1 MKFSSFFALL
11 SLLAAQNLL
20 AQDGNWRIEKAQ
32 LPDGKSYDGTLTISR
47 IGQSFSVDWKT
58 TAGNYRGLGLMA
70 DGKLFVGYGLNG
82 GYGIVVY
89 KMNTASQRIEGIWT
103 ASGLDGATG
112 TESLTGRDG
121 NYDLVGTNPDGRP
134 YRGKLTLQKT
144 GDTFQAQWQVANQV
158 YNGVGFMTRSPGGG
172 DYLVIAYGPGQAFG
186 VVEYVMA
193 GNKASGRW
201 AMGGGSQFGIE
212 NITR

>member
-1 MKFSSFFALL
+1 MKLYSFIALFSMLT
-11 SLLAAQNLL
+11 AQTLL

-32 LPDGKSYDGTLTISR
+32 LPNGKFYDGTLNITR
-47 IGQSFSVDWKT
+47 VGQSYGVNWQT
-58 TAGNYRGLGLMA
+58 TAGNYSGLGLLA

-89 KMNTASQRIEGIWT
+89 KTNSANQRIEGVWT

-112 TESLTGRDG
+112 TETLTGRDG

-144 GDTFQAQWQVANQV
+144 GDTFQAQWQVGNGV
-158 YNGVGFMTRSPGGG
+158 YNGVGFMSGN
-172 DYLVIAYGPGQAFG
+172 YLVIGYGPGQAFG
-186 VVEYVMA
+186 TVEYVLA
-193 GNKASGRW
+193 GNKARGRW

>member
-1 MKFSSFFALL
+1 MKLYSFIALFSMLT
-11 SLLAAQNLL
+11 AQTLL

-32 LPDGKSYDGTLTISR
+32 LPNGKFYDGTLNITR
-47 IGQSFSVDWKT
+47 VGQSYGVNWQT
-58 TAGNYRGLGLMA
+58 TAGNYSGLGLLA

-89 KMNTASQRIEGIWT
+89 KTNSANQRIEGVWT

-112 TESLTGRDG
+112 TETLTGRDG

-144 GDTFQAQWQVANQV
+144 GDTFQAQWQVGNGV
-158 YNGVGFMTRSPGGG
+158 YNGVGFMSGN
-172 DYLVIAYGPGQAFG
+172 YLVIGYGPGQAFG
-186 VVEYVMA
+186 MVEYVLA
-193 GNKASGRW
+193 GNKARGRW